1 MIWPSKYRLDQRAAR
16 WGAPGLCLCGLLL
29 AGCGGKPAATASQ
42 TNKPPAK
49 ASTTKV
55 ETNAA
60 PAQLEIPKSVF
71 IDDLKQGID
80 PFFPKSTRR
89 QPKAT
94 ANSKPGVAA
103 QPQDPLAEIT
113 LNGILGTG
121 RRRIAAIN
129 NRPFE
134 AGEVGE
140 ITLTGGKRIQIK
152 CLRIDATSVEIA
164 VDGQP
169 DRKKKL
175 NLRKEF

>member
-1 MIWPSKYRLDQRAAR
+1 MIDRLDKHAAW

-29 AGCGGKPAATASQ
+29 AGCGGKPAAPSAQ

-49 ASTTKV
+49 VSTTKV
-55 ETNAA
+55 DTNAA
-60 PAQLEIPKSVF
+60 PAQAEIPKSVF
-71 IDDLKQGID
+71 TDDLKQGID

-89 QPKAT
+89 QPKNA
-94 ANSKPGVAA
+94 ANPKSGVAA

-113 LNGILGTG
+113 LNGILGTS
-121 RRRIAAIN
+121 RRRIATIN

-134 AGEVGE
+134 TGEVGE

-152 CLRIDATSVEIA
+152 CLQIDATSVEIA
-164 VDGQP
+164 VEGQP
-169 DRKKKL
+169 ERKKKL